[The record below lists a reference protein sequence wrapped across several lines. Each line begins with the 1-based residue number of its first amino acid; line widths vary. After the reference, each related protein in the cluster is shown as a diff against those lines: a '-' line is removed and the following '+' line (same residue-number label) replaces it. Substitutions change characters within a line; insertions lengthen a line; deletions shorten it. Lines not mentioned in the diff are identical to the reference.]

1 MKDSL
6 ATSIAWRPFLNAPFH
21 GARPAELIVYVAA
34 ELIVQSRK
42 RIRRWDYPGKSAVAT
57 LSKMQPNDVSTLLT
71 EHQISA
77 QAESLPLG
85 IHFELESL
93 EVLNM
98 SEERHYWSAVR
109 RFLIRSIVRKYVKPP
124 FEFLDI
130 GCGNGS
136 LLKSLEHAFPGSHAT
151 GVDGYLEALINA
163 RRRTKT
169 ATLVLQDLA
178 KQTWQE
184 FSRTYNVVTLLDV
197 LEHLDQP
204 EDVLRHVRALLKPN
218 GIVIVSVPAHQW
230 LWSERDVFLGHR
242 KRYNR
247 RTLRALLEQSGF
259 RVHHTS
265 HLFSYLTLPALLHRK
280 ILPKLLSTSGKNIE
294 ERELRKIPFING
306 IMTWL
311 GAFEAFVSLMIGL
324 PMGTSV
330 YVVAERTAD

>member
-1 MKDSL
+1 
-6 ATSIAWRPFLNAPFH
+6 
-21 GARPAELIVYVAA
+21 
-34 ELIVQSRK
+34 
-42 RIRRWDYPGKSAVAT
+42 
-57 LSKMQPNDVSTLLT
+57 MQPNDVSTLLT

-77 QAESLPLG
+77 ETESLPLG

-109 RFLIRSIVRKYVKPP
+109 RLLIRNIVRKYVQPP

-169 ATLVLQDLA
+169 ATLVLQDLT
-178 KQTWQE
+178 KETWQE

-204 EDVLRHVRALLKPN
+204 EDVLRHVRRLLKPS

-242 KRYNR
+242 KRYCR
-247 RTLRALLEQSGF
+247 RTLRTLLEQSGF

-265 HLFSYLTLPALLHRK
+265 HLFSYLALPALLHRK
-280 ILPKLLSTSGKNIE
+280 IFPKLLKTSGKNIE
-294 ERELRKIPFING
+294 ERELRKIPLINTV
-306 IMTWL
+306 MTWIGSL
-311 GAFEAFVSLMIGL
+311 EALFSLIIGL
-324 PMGTSV
+324 PLGTSV
-330 YVVAERTAD
+330 YAVAERTAD